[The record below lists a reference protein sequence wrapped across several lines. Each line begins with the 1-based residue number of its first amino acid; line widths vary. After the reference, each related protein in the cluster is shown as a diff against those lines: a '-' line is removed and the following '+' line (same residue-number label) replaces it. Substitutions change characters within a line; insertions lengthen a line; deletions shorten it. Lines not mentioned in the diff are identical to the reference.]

1 MYIVHALDGA
11 RIVVYRMNNAHML
24 NRQKHS
30 LYIVQYT
37 VYNVSVFN
45 RQKQSYIQYTGGYE
59 RLAMGCPVRVR
70 PFFKPYRAPPL
81 SGRTR

>member
-1 MYIVHALDGA
+1 MYSVHALDWA

-30 LYIVQYT
+30 LYNVQCT
-37 VYNVSVFN
+37 MYN
-45 RQKQSYIQYTGGYE
+45 IQYTGGVE
-59 RLAMGCPVRVR
+59 RLAMGYPVRVR
-70 PFFKPYRAPPL
+70 PFFKSYRAPPL

>member
-1 MYIVHALDGA
+1 MYSVHALDGA

-30 LYIVQYT
+30 LYIVQCT

-45 RQKQSYIQYTGGYE
+45 RQKQSYIQYTGGVE
-59 RLAMGCPVRVR
+59 RLAMGYPVRVR
-70 PFFKPYRAPPL
+70 PFFKSYRAPPL